1 MMIYEAYQIDPD
13 DFKKISLRSLKFL
26 AQELRIFLAF
36 YEKDILL
43 VSQEEQEAFFKLKK
57 MSELLDQ
64 GRYDL
69 LINNPDI
76 MIDFDDNDD
85 SSYLPSYYPY

>member
-1 MMIYEAYQIDPD
+1 MLLYENMIDPD

-26 AQELRIFLAF
+26 TQELRIFLSF

-43 VSQEEQEAFFKLKK
+43 VTPEEVEAFEQLKK
-57 MSELLDQ
+57 ISDLLNQ

-76 MIDFDDNDD
+76 MIDFTDDDD

>member
-1 MMIYEAYQIDPD
+1 MYENLINPEQY
-13 DFKKISLRSLKFL
+13 KKISLRSLKFL
-26 AQELRIFLAF
+26 AQELSIFLSF

-43 VSQEEQEAFFKLKK
+43 VSQEEIEAFKQLKQ
-57 MSELLDQ
+57 MSELLNQ
-64 GRYDL
+64 GRYDM

-76 MIDFDDNDD
+76 MIDFDDFDDD